1 MIKIG
6 KKLRISSAG
15 LAVVL
20 GSLLFLQPA
29 QASVQ
34 ASVDRN
40 EITQDESISLK
51 ISTSGTEGAT
61 PKFEAPDFEIMNQF
75 ESSQYSSVYVNGKF
89 ENKSE
94 HFTTYILRPLK
105 FGNLK
110 IKNISAG
117 NEHAEDVSIQVSRDN
132 GMNKR
137 ALPGD
142 APSLKGD
149 AKNFFVKADV
159 TKTRAYKGEQIIV
172 SFYIYRRTRTNL
184 RDVMQYPSFSGFI
197 REDLEMPILSGHP
210 DYEAVSL
217 GGIPFER
224 ALLARYAVY
233 PIQEGKL
240 KIDGFSIRADYIP
253 KNSANEDL
261 MEDPFFQFFSQVT
274 PRTGTAKSDP
284 ITIDVLSLPEEGK
297 TPLFTGG
304 VGDFEVRAQVDSA
317 NAKANAPLTLHVNVK
332 GKGNTSLVEFPAVNW
347 PKELK
352 FYESQGKSRNMG
364 QGVTEKA
371 FEVVVVPQQK
381 GALEI
386 PPIEF
391 EFFNPDSH
399 SYVRKKTSAIP
410 IQVAEGDPNSAPSL
424 PEKSLSENGSGAPTA
439 EPSTWGNL
447 RTGENR
453 ADSPSSF
460 YGQPWWR
467 WVAWFGLAVFIC
479 FLGMVIFDETKK
491 RSKTQLDLLRRKQTA
506 DALWN
511 KLQREAQNLT
521 AAKADIRQFS
531 PVYEQIIEQVY
542 KTLDESFGITSRAL
556 SQRDLAKVLTE
567 NHGVSAE
574 QWSKISQILEFSETI
589 RFASSTG
596 VLSDH
601 EVQEKTQAAIETAK
615 QFCSEIA
622 NSK

>member
-1 MIKIG
+1 MTKIG
-6 KKLRISSAG
+6 RKLQIC
-15 LAVVL
+15 AVFA
-20 GSLLFLQPA
+20 SLFFSLHA
-29 QASVQ
+29 ARAEVQ
-34 ASVDRN
+34 ASVDRS

-51 ISTSGTEGAT
+51 ISTSGGDEKT

-94 HFTTYILRPLK
+94 HFTTFILRPLK

-110 IKNISAG
+110 IKNITAG
-117 NEHAEDVSIQVSRDN
+117 SEHAADVSIQVSRDT

-137 ALPGD
+137 NLPGE

-159 TKTRAYKGEQIIV
+159 SKTRAYKGEQIIV
-172 SFYIYRRTRTNL
+172 SFYLYRRTRTNM

-197 REDLEMPILSGHP
+197 REDLEMPILSGHQ

-253 KNSANEDL
+253 KNSGNDDL

-284 ITIDVLSLPEEGK
+284 VTIEVLPVPEEGK
-297 TPLFTGG
+297 TALFSGG
-304 VGDFEVRAQVDSA
+304 VGDFEVKSEIDSTPL
-317 NAKANAPLTLHVNVK
+317 KANAPLTLRVSVK
-332 GKGNTSLVEFPAVNW
+332 GKGNTSLVEFPKVDW

-352 FYESQGKSRNMG
+352 FFESQGKSKNLG
-364 QGVTEKA
+364 QGVTEKT
-371 FEVVVVPQQK
+371 FEVVLVPLQK
-381 GALEI
+381 GNYEI
-386 PPIEF
+386 PPVEF
-391 EFFNPDSH
+391 EFFNPDSR
-399 SYVRKKTSAIP
+399 SYVRKKTNAIP
-410 IQVAEGDPNSAPSL
+410 IQVAEGDPNSAPML
-424 PEKSLSENGSGAPTA
+424 PEKST
-439 EPSTWGNL
+439 EPSTLGAASAEPTAWGNL
-447 RTGENR
+447 RTKDEAK
-453 ADSPSSF
+453 ADSPSAF

-467 WVAWFGLAVFIC
+467 WVAWFGLLVFFC
-479 FLGMVIFDETKK
+479 FVGMVIFDETKK
-491 RSKTQLDLLRRKQTA
+491 RSKTQLDLLKRKQSSEA
-506 DALWN
+506 FWQ
-511 KLQREAQNLT
+511 KLQREAQSLT
-521 AAKADIRQFS
+521 LEKARIAQFS
-531 PVYEQIIEQVY
+531 PIYEQIIDQIY
-542 KTLDESFGITSRAL
+542 KTLDDAFGMTSRAH
-556 SQRDLAKVLTE
+556 SQRELAKLLTE
-567 NHGVSAE
+567 NHGVTPE

-596 VLSDH
+596 VVSDI
-601 EVQEKTQAAIETAK
+601 EVQEKTQSSIETAK
-615 QFCSEIA
+615 KLCAEITA
-622 NSK
+622 KK